1 MHNCIST
8 FLLFLDTFILEP
20 LHFIFLPLQF
30 GFVLFGLNQNLDV
43 QLMWRPW
50 HPNFNIHFVCFFEIG
65 TKCLTEAP
73 RHEPKLVRI
82 RVAASPLYSI
92 QLVYSKKLGC
102 VKFPRGQREPR
113 RGITQP
119 IFAFY
124 TSTLLHSAIELALSP
139 FPVGS
144 FAFPLR
150 QSDVRLRVRSN
161 AAITGGRSQRDTHK
175 PEPSGGHT
183 LKNA

>member
-1 MHNCIST
+1 MEESSRTLVAQFC
-8 FLLFLDTFILEP
+8 LCLEP
-20 LHFIFLPLQF
+20 AE
-30 GFVLFGLNQNLDV
+30 
-43 QLMWRPW
+43 
-50 HPNFNIHFVCFFEIG
+50 PNSRSISKQSASAASRVS
-65 TKCLTEAP
+65 TLTGW
-73 RHEPKLVRI
+73 HEPKLVRI

-124 TSTLLHSAIELALSP
+124 TSTLLHSAMELVLSP